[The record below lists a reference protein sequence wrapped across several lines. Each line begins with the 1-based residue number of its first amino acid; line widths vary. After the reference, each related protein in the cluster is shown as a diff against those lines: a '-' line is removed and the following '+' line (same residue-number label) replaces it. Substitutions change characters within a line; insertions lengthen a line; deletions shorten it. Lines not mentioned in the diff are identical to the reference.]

1 MGQCPNCGSE
11 VPEGSKLCPV
21 CGYSFEDE
29 KTVKIKRV
37 PEHLL
42 KEFDPLLERLG
53 EKYKV
58 LGLLGKGGFSTV
70 LLVEDRILRRKC
82 ALKILS
88 SEITGS
94 SQELMER
101 FKREARMYAEL
112 EHPNIVPIYDV
123 GFHGDRAYILM
134 KFIEGKTLKELIE
147 EKAPLSLEEVISI
160 SSDILSALA
169 YMHSKGIVHRDIK
182 PANIIIEEKSGKAI
196 LADFGL
202 AKRMEAGTHLTRSG
216 ELLGTPHYLSPEQA
230 RGDKI
235 TSASDIY
242 SFGITLYEM
251 VTGNLPFQ
259 GETPLQILWKH
270 VKEPIVPPSKL
281 NPEVDPILERIILKA
296 TEKRPRNRYKTAE
309 DMKREIE
316 ILKHQLIPPEIR
328 KKKRN
333 FSPAF
338 IILIILILGAGGAG
352 YWYFEIHMPASVR
365 ARKTFPVSLTHGE
378 KKEIQKPEEK
388 NVLPQG
394 QKTESMPVKEIS
406 SSALEKKSR
415 ETKPSVSTQ
424 PPQKEVSTFPVQK
437 PQKENV
443 VPSVGY
449 VSLSSNLSSE
459 LYIDGKPYGKIASGQ
474 SKRVELPPGKH
485 TVQFKPSN
493 RGPVTKQIEIKPGE
507 TVKIN
512 QVFPLYGMIKT
523 ISAFPWGEVYIDGKH
538 YGTTPVNNIKLRA
551 GYHTIVIKNER
562 GYKTIAKKIKI
573 EPNQTI
579 NMLHFKLQKE
589 EKQ

>member
-1 MGQCPNCGSE
+1 MDQCPKCGSE
-11 VPEGSKLCPV
+11 VPEGLKLCPV

-53 EKYKV
+53 EKYEV

-94 SQELMER
+94 SQELIER

-134 KFIEGKTLKELIE
+134 KFIEGKTLKELIG
-147 EKAPLSLEEVISI
+147 EKAPLSLEEVVFI

-169 YMHSKGIVHRDIK
+169 YMHRKGIVHRDIK
-182 PANIIIEEKSGKAI
+182 PANIIIEENSGKAI

-230 RGDKI
+230 RGDKL
-235 TSASDIY
+235 TPASDIY

-259 GETPLQILWKH
+259 GETPLQILWRH
-270 VKEPIVPPSKL
+270 VKEPITPPSKF
-281 NPEVDPILERIILKA
+281 NPEIHPLLERIILKA
-296 TEKRPRNRYKTAE
+296 TEKRPKNRYRTAE
-309 DMKREIE
+309 DMKQAIE
-316 ILKHQLIPPEIR
+316 LLRHELILPEI
-328 KKKRN
+328 KKQRRN
-333 FSPAF
+333 FLPV
-338 IILIILILGAGGAG
+338 LVLLLVVLAGGAG
-352 YWYFEIHMPASVR
+352 FWYFGIHVPASV
-365 ARKTFPVSLTHGE
+365 KSSKKLLVPLTYGE

-388 NVLPQG
+388 NIIFQE
-394 QKTESMPVKEIS
+394 QKTESAPVKEIIVP
-406 SSALEKKSR
+406 ALEKKPR
-415 ETKPSVSTQ
+415 ETKPSGSTQ
-424 PPQKEVSTFPVQK
+424 PPQKEVLISSVPK
-437 PQKENV
+437 LIKESV
-443 VPSVGY
+443 APSSGY
-449 VSLSSNLSSE
+449 VSLSSNLFSE
-459 LYIDGKPYGKIASGQ
+459 LYIDGKPYGKITAGQ
-474 SKRVELPPGKH
+474 SKRIELSPGKH
-485 TVQFKPSN
+485 TVQFKPL
-493 RGPVTKQIEIKPGE
+493 GQAPATKQIEVKPGE

-538 YGTTPVNNIKLRA
+538 YGTTPVNNVKLRA

-562 GYKTIAKKIKI
+562 GYKTITKKIKI
-573 EPNQTI
+573 EPNKTI

>member
-1 MGQCPNCGSE
+1 MGLCPNCGSE
-11 VPEGSKLCPV
+11 IPEGVKYCPV

-29 KTVKIKRV
+29 KTVEIKRV
-37 PEHLL
+37 PDHLL

-53 EKYKV
+53 EKYEV

-94 SQELMER
+94 NQELVER

-134 KFIEGKTLKELIE
+134 KFIEGKTLKELIAE
-147 EKAPLSLEEVISI
+147 RAPLSLEQIISI

-169 YMHSKGIVHRDIK
+169 YMHRKGIVHRDIK
-182 PANIIIEEKSGKAI
+182 PANIIIESKTGKAI

-202 AKRMEAGTHLTRSG
+202 AKRIEAGTHLTRSG

-251 VTGNLPFQ
+251 VTGNLPFS

-270 VKEPIVPPSKL
+270 VKEPITPPSKF
-281 NPEVDPILERIILKA
+281 NPDVPPLLERIILKA

-309 DMKREIE
+309 DMKRDIE
-316 ILKHQLIPPEIR
+316 MLKHELVPPELQKQR
-328 KKKRN
+328 RR
-333 FSPAF
+333 FPLV
-338 IILIILILGAGGAG
+338 LIFLLVIVVSVLG
-352 YWYFEIHMPASVR
+352 YWYLGIRGHGSLES
-365 ARKTFPVSLTHGE
+365 KDSLTVSSGEITKKEEALSE
-378 KKEIQKPEEK
+378 KKVDLSRREAVSPAENKAQEEK
-388 NVLPQG
+388 APVASEKIKRGTQVKLSVPPSRTEGGKQVIAPDTGFVLV
-394 QKTESMPVKEIS
+394 T
-406 SSALEKKSR
+406 
-415 ETKPSVSTQ
+415 T
-424 PPQKEVSTFPVQK
+424 
-437 PQKENV
+437 
-443 VPSVGY
+443 
-449 VSLSSNLSSE
+449 NLSSDI
-459 LYIDGKPYGKIASGQ
+459 YVDGKYIGKVRAGEEKQLELLTGSHRISLKPANRKSVV
-474 SKRVELPPGKH
+474 KRVEIEPGK
-485 TVQFKPSN
+485 
-493 RGPVTKQIEIKPGE
+493 

-512 QVFPLYGMIKT
+512 QVFPLYGLIKV
-523 ISAFPWGEVYIDGKH
+523 ISAFPWGDVYIDGKP
-538 YGTTPVNNIKLRA
+538 YGTTPLSNIKLKA
-551 GYHTIVIKNER
+551 GYHTIVVKR
-562 GYKTIAKKIKI
+562 GGNTITKKIKI
-573 EPNQTI
+573 EPNQLI
-579 NMLHFKLQKE
+579 RRLHFKLQKE
-589 EKQ
+589 ERR